1 MIRSFLLTAL
11 LALLGLL
18 AALPAGLWLPRLL
31 ALDPEI
37 QRRAVLWGLPVA
49 AMLLSFV
56 LFPRLLRPAD
66 VSPGPPARR
75 LVLLAACGI
84 ALLVDQSFLLIGQL
98 TGWATFTAAQ
108 APAARPLAPS
118 LVTAAWALPACLVL
132 GIWGW
137 ERALRGAVYTGWRR
151 RLTAP
156 AALAVSVLTGAFL
169 ALPLIL
175 PRGEVPDAAFVAAT
189 LIAVL
194 CREVSFALLFRG
206 GGGLLVAGL
215 YRGALLFIEAFII
228 TDWFGLFSPPFNYV
242 TSGPLF
248 YGVRAACALV
258 AAGVIAWVVQPAPG
272 LSVRRVRPE
281 EGVAEE
287 DEVEE
292 PEAG

>member
-1 MIRSFLLTAL
+1 MIRSFLLTVL
-11 LALLGLL
+11 LALLGAL
-18 AALPAGLWLPRLL
+18 ATLPAGWWLPRAL

-37 QRRAVLWGLPVA
+37 QRRAVLWGLPLA

-56 LFPRLLRPAD
+56 LFPRLRRPPEIA
-66 VSPGPPARR
+66 PGLPGRR
-75 LVLLAACGI
+75 LVLLAACGV
-84 ALLVDQSFLLIGQL
+84 ALLVDQSFLLVGHL
-98 TGWATFTAAQ
+98 TGWATFTAETHP
-108 APAARPLAPS
+108 APAGA
-118 LVTAAWALPACLVL
+118 TGWTTMAWALPACLIL

-137 ERALRGAVYTGWRR
+137 ERALRGAVYTGWRHH
-151 RLTAP
+151 LSAP
-156 AALAVSVLTGAFL
+156 AALAVSVGTGACL

-175 PRGEVPDAAFVAAT
+175 PRGEVPDAAFVAGT

-206 GGGLLVAGL
+206 GGGLLLAGL
-215 YRGALLFIEAFII
+215 YRGVLAFIEAFIV
-228 TDWFGLFSPPFNYV
+228 TDWFGLFSPPFHYV

-248 YGVRAACALV
+248 YGLRAACALV

-272 LSVRRVRPE
+272 LAVRRVRPG

>member
-1 MIRSFLLTAL
+1 MIRSLLLTVL
-11 LALLGLL
+11 LALLGVL
-18 AALPAGLWLPRLL
+18 ATLPTGWWLPRAL

-37 QRRAVLWGLPVA
+37 QRRAVLWGLPLA
-49 AMLLSFV
+49 AMLLSFG
-56 LFPRLLRPAD
+56 LFPRLRRPAD

-75 LVLLAACGI
+75 LVLLAACGV
-84 ALLVDQSFLLIGQL
+84 ALVVDQSFLLVGQL
-98 TGWATFTAAQ
+98 TGWATFAAETPR
-108 APAARPLAPS
+108 APAPIGSSGASGWTTL
-118 LVTAAWALPACLVL
+118 AWAFPACLIL

-137 ERALRGAVYTGWRR
+137 ERALRGAVYTGWRQ

-156 AALAVSVLTGAFL
+156 AALAVSVGTGACL

-175 PRGEVPDAAFVAAT
+175 PRGEVPDAAFVAGT

-215 YRGALLFIEAFII
+215 YRGVLWFVEAFVI
-228 TDWFGLFSPPFNYV
+228 TDWFGLLSPPFHYV

-272 LSVRRVRPE
+272 LALRRVRQ
-281 EGVAEE
+281 
-287 DEVEE
+287 E
-292 PEAG
+292 PG

>member
-1 MIRSFLLTAL
+1 MIRSILLTVL
-11 LALLGLL
+11 LALLGVL
-18 AALPAGLWLPRLL
+18 AALPFGLWLPRLL

-37 QRRAVLWGLPVA
+37 RRQAVLWGLPLA

-56 LFPRLLRPAD
+56 LFPRLLRPDD
-66 VSPGPPARR
+66 VAPGPPARR
-75 LVLLAACGI
+75 LVLLAACAV
-84 ALLVDQSFLLIGQL
+84 ALLVDQSFLLIGRL
-98 TGWATFTAAQ
+98 TGWATFTSSAHT
-108 APAARPLAPS
+108 PALRT
-118 LVTAAWALPACLVL
+118 VWALPACLVL

-151 RLTAP
+151 RLSVP
-156 AALAVSVLTGAFL
+156 AALAVSVVTGAFL

-175 PRGEVPDAAFVAAT
+175 PRGEVPDAAFVAGT

-215 YRGALLFIEAFII
+215 YRGALLFIEAFLV

-248 YGVRAACALV
+248 YGLRAGCALV

-272 LSVRRVRPE
+272 LSVRRARHE
-281 EGVAEE
+281 AEE
-287 DEVEE
+287 AHEVEE